1 MRGKP
6 GVEGMGGGGKVKGG
20 GGSEYRVA
28 RCA

>member
-6 GVEGMGGGGKVKGG
+6 GVEGAGGKGKGAG